1 MKFFLFIVLLLPFT
15 TLQSQTTP
23 QEFEP
28 GLISKSGE
36 FGLTISPDSK
46 TALWVQSNGKR
57 DTLVIMQST
66 KKKGRWQQPVVAS
79 FSQSDGKWKD
89 IDPMF
94 SPDGKTVLFQ
104 STRKVP
110 GLDNRTGFDIWA
122 VNKEK
127 NGWSK
132 AYHLGNTINSDSS
145 ESYASVASNGNIYFM
160 KNNEDGIGSSD
171 IYVSRFVN
179 GQYTTPQN
187 IGSPVNT
194 KHRESNP
201 YIAANEEYLL
211 YFSSDP
217 GGFGEVDLFISFN
230 KNGQWTSPVNL
241 GKPIN
246 SSLAE
251 FCPFVHATEKR
262 LYFSRQEKSTG
273 RMVEKLFSIP
283 FNVEDYRKQMP

>member
-1 MKFFLFIVLLLPFT
+1 
-15 TLQSQTTP
+15 
-23 QEFEP
+23 
-28 GLISKSGE
+28 
-36 FGLTISPDSK
+36 
-46 TALWVQSNGKR
+46 
-57 DTLVIMQST
+57 
-66 KKKGRWQQPVVAS
+66 
-79 FSQSDGKWKD
+79 
-89 IDPMF
+89 
-94 SPDGKTVLFQ
+94 
-104 STRKVP
+104 
-110 GLDNRTGFDIWA
+110 
-122 VNKEK
+122 
-127 NGWSK
+127 
-132 AYHLGNTINSDSS
+132 
-145 ESYASVASNGNIYFM
+145 M

-246 SSLAE
+246 SALAE

-283 FNVEDYRKQMP
+283 FNVEDYRKQLP